1 MFVSAWQFNSWQF
14 INHLSSSS
22 KLRHWIL
29 NQRIKEFSI
38 KGSFIGIL
46 NLKMLLVWPHHY
58 CCRQNSNNNNNES
71 KKRGEGYNTVFWCI
85 IFPINYIMIG
95 LDKYILSNAESD
107 DVGAQSVVIGGTIYF
122 NSIFLNLFKF
132 NLRRCMGSSGR
143 KSSKTIW
150 QYRLSPLQGSLFWPL
165 SKART
170 PSSILG

>member
-58 CCRQNSNNNNNES
+58 CCRQNSNNNNNNES

-95 LDKYILSNAESD
+95 LDKYIVSNTESD
-107 DVGAQSVVIGGTIYF
+107 DVGAQSVVIWGH
-122 NSIFLNLFKF
+122 NLFQFNFFKF
-132 NLRRCMGSSGR
+132 
-143 KSSKTIW
+143 I
-150 QYRLSPLQGSLFWPL
+150 
-165 SKART
+165 
-170 PSSILG
+170 